1 MFGLLW
7 NLSTALS
14 GYLRFYMPTNRLMDW
29 LRNPQGMRWAIP
41 VALLVTLAY
50 LFAVSVCAA
59 IVERG
64 GPGYLNAGVLL
75 FAWNA
80 TKFAILGVLA
90 PLRWFTSH
98 AVRHRAR

>member
-7 NLSTALS
+7 NLSAAFS
-14 GYLRFYMPTNRLMDW
+14 GYLRFYMPTNRLVDL
-29 LRNPQGMRWAIP
+29 LRTPQGIRWAIP

-64 GPGYLNAGVLL
+64 GPGCLNVCVLL
-75 FAWNA
+75 LSWNA

-98 AVRHRAR
+98 TVRHRAW